1 MLQDL
6 IQKFKA
12 LSLRLV
18 AELGTAAKQCQ
29 HNPEDRVVVD
39 QAQLETLVVI
49 LHLKEISEAQVITVP
64 VAEL

>member
-18 AELGTAAKQCQ
+18 AELGTAAKQWQ
-29 HNPEDRVVVD
+29 HNPEDPVAVAR
-39 QAQLETLVVI
+39 AQLETLVAI

>member
-1 MLQDL
+1 MPQDL

-18 AELGTAAKQCQ
+18 AELDTAAKQCQ
-29 HNPEDRVVVD
+29 HNPEDRVVAD
-39 QAQLETLVVI
+39 QDRAETLVAI
-49 LHLKEISEAQVITVP
+49 LHLKEILEAQVITVP